1 MSRRK
6 QKLDIKY
13 STATILKRVFKY
25 ALRSKKLI
33 FISLVFL
40 LIYSLLEVVQPLLI
54 KKLLD
59 DELAGVQTTWIEVA
73 EENKYTVVLDG
84 KYYMKEKEGYEPI
97 RKVTIRYFEE
107 ENAYLMIEGE
117 VSEKGKV
124 SGWADEDQT
133 QVIVSFNEEGKEDK
147 IYQARKL
154 TVEEM
159 RSFFMVSVNN
169 IIFILIIFA
178 IVSIIILIA
187 RFIQHVS
194 FTSASMKLTLFMRS
208 EAFNKLNRLPITY
221 FAKEPHGKTVT
232 KVTYDSEGVQ
242 GLYQVVF
249 SIVSAS
255 ISLVLVYIGL
265 IYLDVKLALL
275 TLIGAPFIS
284 LWLTVYRR
292 TINQYNHSI
301 REMNSRINGK
311 LAEFVN
317 GVGIIQLFNKEQV
330 MADEYDVM
338 LKTNYHTK
346 MKSTVV
352 SSLFGWEMLVLL
364 RRLGTAFILLY
375 FGFQYFSPTV
385 VVVGTTIYVYTEYLE
400 KLIGPIADIFQNLNG
415 LEDSLVSAS
424 RIFELLDEE
433 EDTGIGRKSDV
444 KFNGNIKFENV
455 SFAYEGDNYVL
466 KNINIDIKANQF
478 VGLVGHTGS
487 GKSTLMSLLERYYDL
502 KEGKIY
508 IDGVDYMT
516 YSKQEVRQNIGIIL
530 QDPAIFEGTIKSNIT
545 LGEDVPDEEV
555 EKILLEIGGD
565 KFVCGYPQGIHTPVT
580 YMGENL
586 STGEKQL
593 ISFARIL
600 LRNPS
605 IIILD
610 EATANIDTE
619 TEQLIQN
626 ALTILSKNR
635 TTIVIAHRLSTIRNA
650 DVIYVLED
658 GRVVESGT
666 HDELYHKKDGKYRA
680 IYDAQY
686 DNKVVE

>member
-1 MSRRK
+1 
-6 QKLDIKY
+6 
-13 STATILKRVFKY
+13 
-25 ALRSKKLI
+25 
-33 FISLVFL
+33 
-40 LIYSLLEVVQPLLI
+40 
-54 KKLLD
+54 
-59 DELAGVQTTWIEVA
+59 
-73 EENKYTVVLDG
+73 
-84 KYYMKEKEGYEPI
+84 
-97 RKVTIRYFEE
+97 
-107 ENAYLMIEGE
+107 
-117 VSEKGKV
+117 
-124 SGWADEDQT
+124 
-133 QVIVSFNEEGKEDK
+133 
-147 IYQARKL
+147 
-154 TVEEM
+154 M

-364 RRLGTAFILLY
+364 RRLGTAFI
-375 FGFQYFSPTV
+375 F
-385 VVVGTTIYVYTEYLE
+385 TILWYSIFFTNSCWGWNNYLCIYRILR
-400 KLIGPIADIFQNLNG
+400 KINWTDCDIFQNLNG

-424 RIFELLDEE
+424 RIF
-433 EDTGIGRKSDV
+433 
-444 KFNGNIKFENV
+444 
-455 SFAYEGDNYVL
+455 
-466 KNINIDIKANQF
+466 
-478 VGLVGHTGS
+478 
-487 GKSTLMSLLERYYDL
+487 
-502 KEGKIY
+502 
-508 IDGVDYMT
+508 
-516 YSKQEVRQNIGIIL
+516 
-530 QDPAIFEGTIKSNIT
+530 
-545 LGEDVPDEEV
+545 
-555 EKILLEIGGD
+555 
-565 KFVCGYPQGIHTPVT
+565 
-580 YMGENL
+580 
-586 STGEKQL
+586 
-593 ISFARIL
+593 
-600 LRNPS
+600 
-605 IIILD
+605 
-610 EATANIDTE
+610 
-619 TEQLIQN
+619 
-626 ALTILSKNR
+626 
-635 TTIVIAHRLSTIRNA
+635 
-650 DVIYVLED
+650 
-658 GRVVESGT
+658 
-666 HDELYHKKDGKYRA
+666 
-680 IYDAQY
+680 
-686 DNKVVE
+686 